1 VTARDH
7 RVLVLCHRLLHAAAQ
22 LAPADLRR
30 GWLDEW
36 SAEVAF
42 TVSRWPRRARRERVA
57 GLRLLCR
64 CAGAF
69 VHAAWLRWDRWRIDM
84 LLQDVKYAV
93 RALAK
98 KPGFAAIAVLTLA
111 VGIGGNAAIYSVV
124 RAVLLRPL
132 PFPSPDEVVQVFS
145 TSVKAPQAMAG
156 TASPP
161 DFTDWRRES
170 TSFTEL
176 AAVNASSY
184 AVTGAG
190 VPAEQVSGASVT
202 GGFFAVLEVPALHGR
217 ALRLE
222 DDALGGPR
230 VVVLSEAFWTRRFG
244 RDPAAIGR
252 TITIEADDFRIVGV
266 MPRGFAYPLQ
276 SELWL
281 PLRFDAREL
290 TTQRGAHYLDVIGRL
305 REGVSIAQASEEL
318 DAIAARLAEAYPS
331 TNRDSR
337 IAVHGLRTAMVGD
350 LRTPLFVLLGAV
362 GFVLLIVCVN
372 MANLVLTRAL
382 GRSRELA
389 IRSALGAGRFRLVRG
404 VLVESG
410 VLALA
415 GGAGGLILAVWVS
428 RTVASVDGGLGVPLL
443 DQTRVDGT
451 VLAFTAAISLAVAVL
466 VGLLPALQ
474 TSTLRD
480 LAGRMRES
488 GSAVTADRQRQRL
501 RAALIVAE
509 TSLAVVLLVGAG
521 LLLRSFLHMAS
532 VDLGFELRGVQ
543 TFSVSLPDSAYDTPE
558 ERAAFLDA
566 LTTRAAALPGVAA
579 AGAIFGLPLTNFGY
593 TISMSTLD
601 GRRLDNDEQ
610 MARSM
615 QVRVVTPDYHRAM
628 GIAVV
633 RGRALDATDRRGGQP
648 VVLINETAASRLWP
662 GEDPL
667 GRQFTLG
674 TRMGQGGLSAG
685 GVVVGV
691 VRDVRDAG
699 PVHAPRPTV
708 YLAHAQFPMGFASLA
723 IRSAS
728 DAPVAINAI
737 QALVAELDP
746 NVPIFR
752 VRTMEQLVA
761 NATAQPRV
769 YVLLLGLF
777 AAVAVL
783 LAALGIYGVLA
794 HAVSQRTREIG
805 IRLALGAGR
814 RGVVATV
821 VGQAGVLALTGLG
834 IGLVLA
840 LGLTRLLGPL
850 LFQVSPRDTATYAA
864 VASALLAVALVAA
877 LVPARRAA
885 RVDPVLALKCE

>member
-1 VTARDH
+1 
-7 RVLVLCHRLLHAAAQ
+7 
-22 LAPADLRR
+22 
-30 GWLDEW
+30 
-36 SAEVAF
+36 
-42 TVSRWPRRARRERVA
+42 
-57 GLRLLCR
+57 
-64 CAGAF
+64 
-69 VHAAWLRWDRWRIDM
+69 
-84 LLQDVKYAV
+84 
-93 RALAK
+93 
-98 KPGFAAIAVLTLA
+98 
-111 VGIGGNAAIYSVV
+111 
-124 RAVLLRPL
+124 
-132 PFPSPDEVVQVFS
+132 
-145 TSVKAPQAMAG
+145 
-156 TASPP
+156 
-161 DFTDWRRES
+161 
-170 TSFTEL
+170 
-176 AAVNASSY
+176 
-184 AVTGAG
+184 
-190 VPAEQVSGASVT
+190 
-202 GGFFAVLEVPALHGR
+202 
-217 ALRLE
+217 
-222 DDALGGPR
+222 
-230 VVVLSEAFWTRRFG
+230 
-244 RDPAAIGR
+244 
-252 TITIEADDFRIVGV
+252 
-266 MPRGFAYPLQ
+266 
-276 SELWL
+276 
-281 PLRFDAREL
+281 
-290 TTQRGAHYLDVIGRL
+290 
-305 REGVSIAQASEEL
+305 
-318 DAIAARLAEAYPS
+318 
-331 TNRDSR
+331 
-337 IAVHGLRTAMVGD
+337 
-350 LRTPLFVLLGAV
+350 
-362 GFVLLIVCVN
+362 
-372 MANLVLTRAL
+372 
-382 GRSRELA
+382 
-389 IRSALGAGRFRLVRG
+389 
-404 VLVESG
+404 
-410 VLALA
+410 
-415 GGAGGLILAVWVS
+415 
-428 RTVASVDGGLGVPLL
+428 
-443 DQTRVDGT
+443 
-451 VLAFTAAISLAVAVL
+451 
-466 VGLLPALQ
+466 
-474 TSTLRD
+474 
-480 LAGRMRES
+480 
-488 GSAVTADRQRQRL
+488 
-501 RAALIVAE
+501 
-509 TSLAVVLLVGAG
+509 
-521 LLLRSFLHMAS
+521 
-532 VDLGFELRGVQ
+532 
-543 TFSVSLPDSAYDTPE
+543 
-558 ERAAFLDA
+558 
-566 LTTRAAALPGVAA
+566 
-579 AGAIFGLPLTNFGY
+579 
-593 TISMSTLD
+593 
-601 GRRLDNDEQ
+601 
-610 MARSM
+610 
-615 QVRVVTPDYHRAM
+615 VVTPDYHRAM

-699 PVHAPRPTV
+699 PVHPPRPTV